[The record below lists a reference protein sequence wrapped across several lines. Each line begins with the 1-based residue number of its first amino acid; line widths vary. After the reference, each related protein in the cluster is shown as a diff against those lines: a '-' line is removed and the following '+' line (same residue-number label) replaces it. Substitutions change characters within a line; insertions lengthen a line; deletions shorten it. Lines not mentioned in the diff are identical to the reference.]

1 MPEIEINYK
10 PKVFDD
16 PEFCEKD
23 AKECKFLDTGCC
35 ILFDESPIFK
45 PGEYYHK
52 HQQCKD
58 ELEKVKKT
66 KPCPVCSSQ
75 LSLPGEFF
83 NALKKLREE
92 KISYGKL
99 AIKNEKQLKKDG
111 LI

>member
-10 PKVFDD
+10 PKVFND

-35 ILFDESPIFK
+35 ILFDEPPIFK

-58 ELEKVKKT
+58 YHQKSKRIKDFKDSAIERVIKWNPEANREQIEQIVNN
-66 KPCPVCSSQ
+66 
-75 LSLPGEFF
+75 LSRIWE
-83 NALKKLREE
+83 
-92 KISYGKL
+92 
-99 AIKNEKQLKKDG
+99 
-111 LI
+111 